1 MRCGEETWNCTTSS
15 ECVQLSWL
23 CDGDLDCGD
32 GSDEV
37 PANCEDRTTSPSP
50 PVSPST
56 DMQCNPRTEFSCGP
70 AGGCIPHDRVCDHH
84 NDCGNWEDEPETCHI
99 HINECEVDNG
109 REF

>member
-1 MRCGEETWNCTTSS
+1 
-15 ECVQLSWL
+15 
-23 CDGDLDCGD
+23 
-32 GSDEV
+32 
-37 PANCEDRTTSPSP
+37 
-50 PVSPST
+50 
-56 DMQCNPRTEFSCGP
+56 MQCNPRTEFSCGP